1 MQLRLWVG
9 AALLAGASL
18 LVGSEVVSQDRGA
31 PRAEKEP
38 AATQDSGEDSEALV
52 DTWVRHAMPGEH
64 HKLLGKL
71 VGTWDMAVKYRMN
84 AEAPVVES
92 AGTCTRKWILG
103 GRFVLEEFDGGNLG
117 LPFQGLSIYGYDAFR
132 NKYTCVWVDTTST
145 AVTQSLGTCRDDCA
159 IIAFTGQHGDPWS
172 GQMRDSRGVTRLES
186 DDRHVLEL
194 YEPDRDGTEFK
205 VLEIAYTRTQP
216 QDEER

>member
-1 MQLRLWVG
+1 MEWRLWLG
-9 AALLAGASL
+9 AAVLAGASV
-18 LVGSEVVSQDRGA
+18 LVTNEVVSQDRGGQQDERKPA
-31 PRAEKEP
+31 
-38 AATQDSGEDSEALV
+38 AATQESGEDSEALV

-71 VGTWDMAVKYRMN
+71 VGRWDIVVRYRMN
-84 AEAPVVES
+84 AETPVVES

-117 LPFQGLSIYGYDAFR
+117 LPFQGLSIYGYDAFTER
-132 NKYTCVWVDTTST
+132 YTCVWVDTTST
-145 AVTQSLGTCRDDCA
+145 AVTRSLGRCRDDCTL
-159 IIAFTGQHGDPWS
+159 IAFTGRHGDPWS

-186 DDRHVLEL
+186 ADRHVLEL

-205 VLEIAYTRTQP
+205 VLEIVYTRAQ
-216 QDEER
+216 QADKE